1 MTSASLIFFSLSC
14 SHYCEKA
21 RWALDRAGVLYKESK
36 HVVLFHMFFTRGLGG
51 GTSCPKFVMGR
62 STEQVVLQESP
73 DILHFAEKNI
83 RREENRLY
91 PSEPE
96 ARKLVQSWEVKL
108 DRRLGPHVRR
118 WAYCYLLFEKC
129 SYRLLTGGAPLW
141 ERVLGWFLM
150 PFLRRI
156 IYNALYCNKP
166 GAIENSLKNIE
177 EIFEEVDDALADGR
191 PFICGSRF
199 TAADLTFASL
209 SGPMIMPPGHGYALP
224 SLDELPAG
232 MKNSVLQLRKTPAGK
247 HVLRMYETERSTVV
261 T

>member
-1 MTSASLIFFSLSC
+1 MDDPNTNLIVISC

-36 HVVLFHMFFTRGLGG
+36 HVVLFHMFFTRGLGA

-62 STEQVVLQESP
+62 SKEQVVLQESP

-91 PSEPE
+91 PADAET
-96 ARKLVQSWEVKL
+96 RKLVEAWEVRFDK
-108 DRRLGPHVRR
+108 RFGPHVRR
-118 WAYCYLLFEKC
+118 WAYCYLLFDKC
-129 SYRLLTGGAPLW
+129 SFRLLTQGAPPL
-141 ERVLGWFLM
+141 ERVVAWILM

-156 IYNALYCNKP
+156 VYNALYCNKP
-166 GAIENSLKNIE
+166 AAKENSLHIIQE
-177 EIFEEVDDALADGR
+177 TFQEVGDILADGR
-191 PFICGSRF
+191 PFMCGSRF

-209 SGPMIMPPGHGYALP
+209 AGPVIFPPGYGATHP
-224 SLDELPAG
+224 PLDTIPTE
-232 MKNSVLQLRKTPAGK
+232 MKEAVQQLRKTPAGQ
-247 HVLRMYETERSTVV
+247 HVLKMYDTERGKIV